1 MEEEA
6 PSSLQCA
13 YALHGED
20 VAEWLRPRPVAKVA
34 VRSLMDRVVE
44 GLPAEAAGGAGHM
57 AVQSA
62 EQPAVFVVLPSKS
75 RVVRVPTVCL
85 EHGKRVPHSKVPY
98 RMVAF
103 SDVSSDPRVADLLK
117 ALSSGM
123 LTQNV
128 AQAVAWHLSS
138 GRSWDQL
145 AAEVIE
151 VTGSAVPDRPV
162 FNAAE
167 LAMARRFVEES
178 TKRHAVATESSSGG

>member
-1 MEEEA
+1 
-6 PSSLQCA
+6 
-13 YALHGED
+13 
-20 VAEWLRPRPVAKVA
+20 
-34 VRSLMDRVVE
+34 
-44 GLPAEAAGGAGHM
+44 
-57 AVQSA
+57 
-62 EQPAVFVVLPSKS
+62 
-75 RVVRVPTVCL
+75 
-85 EHGKRVPHSKVPY
+85 
-98 RMVAF
+98 MVAF

>member
-1 MEEEA
+1 
-6 PSSLQCA
+6 
-13 YALHGED
+13 
-20 VAEWLRPRPVAKVA
+20 
-34 VRSLMDRVVE
+34 
-44 GLPAEAAGGAGHM
+44 M

-62 EQPAVFVVLPSKS
+62 DQPPVFVVLPSKS
-75 RVVRVPTVCL
+75 RVVRIPTVCL
-85 EHGKRVPHSKVPY
+85 DHGKRVPHSKIPY

-103 SDVSSDPRVADLLK
+103 AEVSADPRVADLLQ
-117 ALSSGM
+117 ALSRGM

-151 VTGSAVPDRPV
+151 ITGSSVPDRPV

-178 TKRHAVATESSSGG
+178 TKRHPPATDSSGG

>member
-6 PSSLQCA
+6 PWSLQCV

-34 VRSLMDRVVE
+34 VRSLMDRMVE
-44 GLPAEAAGGAGHM
+44 GAPAGVTDGAGHM

-62 EQPAVFVVLPSKS
+62 DQPPVFVVLPSKS
-75 RVVRVPTVCL
+75 RVVRIPTVCL
-85 EHGKRVPHSKVPY
+85 DHGKRVPHSKIPY

-103 SDVSSDPRVADLLK
+103 AEVSADPRVADLLQ
-117 ALSSGM
+117 ALSRGM

-151 VTGSAVPDRPV
+151 ITGSSVPDRPV

-178 TKRHAVATESSSGG
+178 TKRHPPATDSSGG